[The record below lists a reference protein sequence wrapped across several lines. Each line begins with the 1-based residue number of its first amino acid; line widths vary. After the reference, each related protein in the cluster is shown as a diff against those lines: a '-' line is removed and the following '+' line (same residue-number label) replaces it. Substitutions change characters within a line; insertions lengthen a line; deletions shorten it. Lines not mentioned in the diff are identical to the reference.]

1 MTPTP
6 HSPISVGPGVDASSV
21 PVAIEPL
28 ALEGTA
34 VAEPDELERLAQR
47 SHGGNCF
54 SLNEIERK
62 AGGKMRT
69 AVV

>member
-1 MTPTP
+1 M
-6 HSPISVGPGVDASSV
+6 